1 MEHGDLEQ
9 QALSFIDRFLAAHDQ
24 TRDAMRAEDATLADR
39 LQAAAFALS
48 MARATEFSP
57 NIPLY
62 TLLAAKVALLAYGPD
77 STALKGEFSTAPS
90 FPLPNPWWR
99 TISASAQPVP
109 AAVG

>member
-1 MEHGDLEQ
+1 LGFFGGEYFLSVVNILLEGALEHGDLEQ

-24 TRDAMRAEDATLADR
+24 TRDAMRAEGATLADR

-62 TLLAAKVALLAYGPD
+62 TLLAAKVALLA
-77 STALKGEFSTAPS
+77 
-90 FPLPNPWWR
+90 
-99 TISASAQPVP
+99 
-109 AAVG
+109 